1 MKKWL
6 FSQAL
11 ELANRLFR
19 FFGSHI
25 KRLVRSVLAVIGV
38 VMKALLAIGLL
49 LIFLIFFRA
58 GAGYIVLAFIGTI
71 VSMGINLGF
80 KKLMLDVYD
89 KKIVSV
95 YTIFSCFDVLW
106 KHICASVLYWLV
118 VCVGMLLLVFPGIY
132 WGIRFFL
139 FPFFIIDKKNISIIN
154 SLRMSWRATKG
165 SFWSIFFMTCFF
177 WFVGGIF
184 FIMNPINWFLRG
196 GTLYIN
202 INLTKPFLS
211 LFFNI
216 ASYLLLIF
224 ILSVLTFLIA
234 NFSYAHLYRKLVPK
248 QLSE

>member
-1 MKKWL
+1 MKKSI
-6 FSQAL
+6 FSQVL
-11 ELANRLFR
+11 EFVNRLFR
-19 FFGSHI
+19 FLGFHI

-38 VMKALLAIGLL
+38 VMKALLVIGLL
-49 LIFLIFFRA
+49 SIFLSFFRV
-58 GAGYIVLAFIGTI
+58 GAGYEGLAFIGTI
-71 VSMGINLGF
+71 VSMGLNLGF
-80 KKLMLDVYD
+80 KKLMLNVYD

-165 SFWSIFFMTCFF
+165 SFWSIFFMTVFF
-177 WFVGGIF
+177 WFVEGIF
-184 FIMNPINWFLRG
+184 FIIIMSPINWFSRW

-202 INLTKPFLS
+202 TNIDPTKPFVS
-211 LFFNI
+211 
-216 ASYLLLIF
+216 LLIF
-224 ILSVLTFLIA
+224 VLSVLTFLIA
-234 NFSYAHLYRKLVPK
+234 NFSYAHLYRKLVSK
-248 QLSE
+248 QLSEQKV